1 MCIRCILILYNVPCV
16 CIFAVSLT
24 HLYLYS
30 ADDPGDHSIEDE
42 VLTVIWAMGQS
53 PSQYMHRPGSSLE
66 REEATNT
73 AFYQEDE
80 IKYHGSSTRG
90 STQINFFSE

>member
-1 MCIRCILILYNVPCV
+1 M

-24 HLYLYS
+24 HLHLYS